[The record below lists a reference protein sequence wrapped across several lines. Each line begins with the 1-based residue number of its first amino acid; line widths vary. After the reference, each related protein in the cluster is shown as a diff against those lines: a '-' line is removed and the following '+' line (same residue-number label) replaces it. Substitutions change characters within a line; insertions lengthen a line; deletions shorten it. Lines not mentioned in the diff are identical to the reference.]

1 MHWIVGVLFLLYAIV
16 DVNYLNWNIILI
28 TAYAL
33 KWRKTA
39 RCSLLEPDC
48 YTGISFPSDM
58 DHLWHMNNAKYPR
71 AFEYARAVFGLK
83 SELLITARQL
93 GTTMVMTSQ
102 TIRYRKPL
110 TVFQWYR
117 ITTKVVFIEGR
128 DIYVEQ
134 QLATTSDNFVRA
146 TCMVKLTMTKGTVE
160 DVLKAMNLDPAVC
173 PKEVPVEIRHFIAY
187 NEANSSR
194 LNPAKA
200 KES

>member
-1 MHWIVGVLFLLYAIV
+1 MHRIVGVLFLLYAIV
-16 DVNYLNWNIILI
+16 DVNYFTWNIILI

-33 KWRKTA
+33 KWKRTA
-39 RCSLLEPDC
+39 RCSLLEPDY
-48 YTGISFPSDM
+48 YTGISFPSDI

-71 AFEYARAVFGLK
+71 AFEYARAAFGLK
-83 SELLITARQL
+83 NKLWTTARKL
-93 GTTMVMTSQ
+93 DTKMLITSQ

-110 TVFQWYR
+110 TAFQWYQ

-134 QLATTSDNFVRA
+134 HLVTTSDNIVRA
-146 TCMVKLTMTKGTVE
+146 TCMVKLTMTKGMVE
-160 DVLKAMNLDPAVC
+160 DVLRAMNLDPSVC
-173 PKEVPVEIRHFIAY
+173 PKEMPVEVAHFIAY
-187 NEANSSR
+187 NEANSTR

>member
-1 MHWIVGVLFLLYAIV
+1 MHWIVGVLFLLYAFV
-16 DVNYLNWNIILI
+16 DVNYLIWYIILI

-102 TIRYRKPL
+102 MIRYRKPL

-134 QLATTSDNFVRA
+134 QLATTSDNFVHG

-160 DVLKAMNLDPAVC
+160 DVLKAMNLDPSVC
-173 PKEVPVEIRHFIAY
+173 PKEVPVEVRHFIAY